1 MDTCDIGL
9 PPGKNLEFTYSTC
22 RIARVD
28 QGKAEVISR
37 VDGIRIGPYGILER
51 PDRAGQVTILSE
63 PGSELVCRS
72 ICRLPGQPYLYFPRC
87 LADLLRPRGNNNR
100 HSCKQQFVSDPLR

>member
-9 PPGKNLEFTYSTC
+9 PPRKNLEFTYSTC

-51 PDRAGQVTILSE
+51 LDRASQITFLGE
-63 PGSELVCRS
+63 PGSELVCGS
-72 ICRLPGQPYLYFPRC
+72 ICRLPSQHVPVLPEAPRRF
-87 LADLLRPRGNNNR
+87 AATAPE
-100 HSCKQQFVSDPLR
+100 